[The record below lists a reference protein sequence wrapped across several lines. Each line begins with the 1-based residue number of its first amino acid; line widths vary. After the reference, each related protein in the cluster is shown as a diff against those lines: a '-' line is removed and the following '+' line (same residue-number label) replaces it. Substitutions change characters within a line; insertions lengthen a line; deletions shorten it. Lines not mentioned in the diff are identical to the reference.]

1 VIKRVLFIV
10 VLIIALCEL
19 SLGATAPKMR
29 RVCRQ
34 QASTDNRLFFFP
46 STDTCSLFYK
56 YYVWARNGTAGP
68 FSILDSISNK
78 GAETYLHVNAN
89 PGTPTLWY
97 YFVEY
102 VDSCGPD
109 FSVFSDTLV
118 VDNLPPDTVFIDS
131 VSVDITTGNMQI
143 GWKGNRAPDFLNYS
157 LYRIDNT
164 GNPVDISPGG
174 TRDTVWLDM
183 GVNGNNG
190 SQTYDLLS
198 RDSCNNPRVFGI
210 NPHTSMFLIF
220 TADTCNQTLN
230 LQWSRYRGWT
240 IRSQYLY
247 RRINGGTW
255 SLLDSFDSNILI
267 FNDSYFTG
275 NSHEYFVRAFA
286 DSIGMY
292 SSSSNRIVFNSRF
305 RNDPDEIVIHN
316 ITNNADGTGPIKVTL
331 EVVNGGE
338 AGRVLID
345 VTGAGIQNE
354 EVIRK
359 PVNPFEYSF
368 SGDNNKVYSFKAK
381 TNDLCDVFSATSKPC
396 NNLLL
401 TAELKNSDI
410 MLMWNKNPVWQ
421 VDYYT
426 VYRAVVNDLNNIS
439 FSSVATASASDSVYT
454 DLGAFN
460 LSGKFGVYYVISA
473 NRTSSPGNLYPT
485 MYSNRVIVKGETAI
499 YIPNAF
505 VPSGLNNQFNVRGS
519 YLDFKKSSIEIF
531 DRWGGL
537 VFAKQDLTAGW
548 DGRDNDGVLCPVGVY
563 LYQFTIFDLDGKEYK
578 KIGTVT
584 LLN

>member
-1 VIKRVLFIV
+1 
-10 VLIIALCEL
+10 
-19 SLGATAPKMR
+19 MR